1 MPISSELK
9 NAYDWVDGLG
19 ELRNLLECED
29 VSSFCKRLASEWFED
44 PDYPTEPVTASQ
56 LEQLHEFLHIPAEPE
71 FDYPSIHNDFFLC

>member
-29 VSSFCKRLASEWFED
+29 VSSFCKRLAAEWFED
-44 PDYPTEPVTASQ
+44 PDYPTEPVTVSQ
-56 LEQLHEFLHIPAEPE
+56 LEQLREFLHVPAEPK
-71 FDYPSIHNDFFLC
+71 FAYPNIHNDFFLC